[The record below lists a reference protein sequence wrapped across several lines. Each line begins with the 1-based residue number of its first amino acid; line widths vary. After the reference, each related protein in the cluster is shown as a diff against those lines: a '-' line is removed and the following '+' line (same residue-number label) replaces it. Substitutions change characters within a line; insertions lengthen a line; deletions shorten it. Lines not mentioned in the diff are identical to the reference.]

1 MQNHFPS
8 WHATLKK
15 VEGLAQGRYLR
26 AKFVKYFSGYLHCN
40 CLTIVSV
47 TVLYKDF
54 ILQIKINAFYIIAWK
69 ELMEGLTIHS
79 EHGCIMLRQK
89 ISVD

>member
-1 MQNHFPS
+1 MRNNFPS
-8 WHATLKK
+8 WHTTLKK
-15 VEGLAQGRYLR
+15 VEGLALGRYLR

-54 ILQIKINAFYIIAWK
+54 IWQIKINAFYIIAWK
-69 ELMEGLTIHS
+69 ELMEGLILNMDAP
-79 EHGCIMLRQK
+79 C
-89 ISVD
+89 